1 MWKLYIECYTKKYF
15 DFKGRASRKEYISF
29 ILFSIILRYLTLPL
43 FLIFIIKYMYTNII
57 IVYSY
62 LILVYLIITFIPA
75 LSLGVRRLHDFN
87 FRFRFVILAY
97 VLPFLI
103 IAIIEFFEVKV
114 LNFLS
119 QLLSAFFVLFS
130 FFINIML
137 FFKKGSP
144 KANRYGEPIIR

>member
-29 ILFSIILRYLTLPL
+29 ILFSIILRYLILPL
-43 FLIFIIKYMYTNII
+43 FLIFIAKYMYTNIV

-62 LILVYLIITFIPA
+62 LIFVYLTITFIPA
-75 LSLGVRRLHDFN
+75 LSLWSRRIHDFN
-87 FRFRFVILAY
+87 FRARFIILAH
-97 VLPFLI
+97 VLPVLI
-103 IAIIEFFEVKV
+103 IAIIEFFEVKI

-119 QLLSAFFVLFS
+119 ELLSAFFVLF
-130 FFINIML
+130 FLFISSML

-144 KANRYGEPIIR
+144 KANRYGEPIK